1 MRRTTLAR
9 LAILLA
15 VGALAGCGTDDGDRS
30 GRGASSTTAASSGS
44 SPSGSAT
51 APTAPPSDLPTE
63 TASTNVP
70 PGQYAASC
78 TSAEASH
85 DIGRTAYRAG
95 GVHYGQVTVLAETIQ
110 KK

>member
-51 APTAPPSDLPTE
+51 APTAPPSDLTTA
-63 TASTNVP
+63 TASPSVQ
-70 PGQYAASC
+70 PGKFAAYC

-85 DIGRTAYRAG
+85 DA
-95 GVHYGQVTVLAETIQ
+95 QTIQ
-110 KK
+110 DLTEERYDIVEGTGGTNSL